1 MSKQIFEYRGVSD
14 AVYAKVLRD
23 DLDGLEFGPV
33 KDFAGVSEIGKT
45 TESNNEAHYYDNIP
59 AVIISST
66 GADTLAINTAGIPL
80 DILADITGQY
90 YDAATGMFVEQERD
104 PGDYAFGY
112 RTQKTDGTEVLVW
125 RLKGSFSIPST
136 TNATQ
141 DAGTTANGQTLNYT
155 GISTIHKFT
164 KTGKP
169 AKAVN
174 LDTSGNLVD
183 TSDFFESVQT
193 PDTITSSTVI
203 PVSGVGLAPSES
215 SLVVGDT
222 IQLVSTVYPVN
233 ATNKAV
239 TYASSDAEVASVSET
254 GLVTALSA
262 GTATITVT
270 TTDGSKTDTSSI
282 TVSEEA

>member
-1 MSKQIFEYRGVSD
+1 MGKQIFEYRGVSD

-23 DLDGLEFGPV
+23 DLDGLEFGEV

-104 PGDYAFGY
+104 PGYYAFGY

-125 RLKGSFSIPST
+125 RLKGSFSIPTT

-183 TSDFFESVQT
+183 TSDFFDDVQT

-215 SLVVGDT
+215 TLTVGDT
-222 IQLVSTVYPVN
+222 IQLVATVYPVN

-239 TYASSDAEVASVSET
+239 TYTSSDSEVASVSET

-262 GTATITVT
+262 GTTTITVT

>member
-1 MSKQIFEYRGVSD
+1 MGKQIFEYRGVSD

-90 YDAATGMFVEQERD
+90 YDASTGMFVEQERD

-222 IQLVSTVYPVN
+222 IKLVSTVYPVN